1 MFEKKI
7 MSRRIVQNLLT
18 LSLLLALII
27 PASNTEAA
35 EQQTQ
40 YKKRELRAAWIATVF
55 NIDWP
60 VKGASADEQKKQ
72 FISILDDVKSMGM
85 NAVVV
90 QVRPTS
96 DAFYPSKY
104 GPWSEYLTGT
114 QGKDPGYDPL
124 AFMVEEAHKRNL
136 EFHAWVNPYRITT
149 NHQDVNKLAANHRA
163 KQNPD
168 WVVKHGKQ
176 LLYNPGIPAVR
187 DYVKNSVLEIV
198 QNYDVDAIH
207 MDDYFYPYADAK
219 NFNDAT
225 AYETYGKGKN
235 KDDWRRENVN
245 ILVRDLSTSIKQT
258 KSYVKFGISP
268 FGIWRNQQ
276 NDTQGSATKGLSAYD
291 AIYADSRLW
300 LHKEWVDYLTP
311 QVYWSQSH
319 KIANYDVLTK
329 WWNNEG
335 QGKRTHLYIGQ
346 AAYNINNS
354 WDKAWENPDEIINQL
369 ALNSTLSNIKGS
381 IFFSYTDLKKNKLGI
396 KERLRANAY
405 KYPALVPTMPWLDN
419 SAPSNPSEI
428 SVIDGSNGATISWN
442 NNAGKETVYFVVYRF
457 NKGQQVDVN
466 DSSAIVT
473 TIRNNGSK
481 AQSYVDRVVMNS
493 GDYTYAVSAV
503 DRLHNESELI
513 AVKDD
518 VTGGWYEADIRELA
532 ERRIMI
538 GDGKGSYWPK
548 RLVTRGE
555 FANLISRSLQL
566 PEGKSNFKDLNTA
579 HSSLVDG
586 INRAASAGIIN
597 GRGNNIFA
605 PNDTITRD
613 EAVIMIDRALQYKN
627 IKGHLVELPFSDQD
641 LAYDTQAVRR
651 VYGLGIVKGN
661 EKNEFLPKGL
671 ATRGESAAFINRML
685 KFIGNN

>member
-1 MFEKKI
+1 MSVKKL
-7 MSRRIVQNLLT
+7 MSRKIVQSLFT

-27 PASNTEAA
+27 PASSTEAA

-40 YKKRELRAAWIATVF
+40 HKKRELRAVWIATVF

-60 VKGASADEQKKQ
+60 VKGASADEQKKH

-114 QGKDPGYDPL
+114 QGRDPGYDPL

-149 NHQDVNKLAANHRA
+149 THQDVNKLAANHPA

-198 QNYDVDAIH
+198 KNYDVDAIH

-219 NFNDAT
+219 SFNDT
-225 AYETYGKGKN
+225 IAYETYGKGKN

-245 ILVRDLSTSIKQT
+245 TLVRDLSTSIKQT
-258 KSYVKFGISP
+258 KSHVKFGISP

-276 NDTQGSATKGLSAYD
+276 NDIQGSATKGLSAYD

-311 QVYWSQSH
+311 QVYWSRSL
-319 KIANYDVLTK
+319 KVANYDVLTK
-329 WWNNEG
+329 WWNNEA
-335 QGKRTHLYIGQ
+335 QGTRTHLYIGQ

-354 WDKAWENPDEIINQL
+354 WDKAWENPDEMINQL

-381 IFFSYTDLKKNKLGI
+381 MFFSYKDLKKNVLGI
-396 KERLRANAY
+396 KEQLRANAY

-419 SAPSNPSEI
+419 AAPSNPSEI
-428 SVIDGSNGATISWN
+428 SVTDGSNGATISWN
-442 NNAGKETVYFVVYRF
+442 NNAGKEAAYFVVYRF
-457 NKGQQVDVN
+457 KKGQHVDVN

-481 AQSYVDRVVMNS
+481 AQSYVDKVVTNS
-493 GDYTYAVSAV
+493 SDYIYAVSAV

-513 AVKDD
+513 EVKDD
-518 VTGGWYEADIRELA
+518 ITGGWYEHEIRELSKKG
-532 ERRIMI
+532 IMA
-538 GDGKGSYWPK
+538 GDGKGTFWPN

-555 FANLISRSLQL
+555 FATLVARSLRL
-566 PEGKSNFKDLNTA
+566 PAGQSQFSDLNLA
-579 HSSLVDG
+579 HPSLRDG
-586 INRAASAGIIN
+586 INRTAGAGIIL

-605 PNDTITRD
+605 PNDTITR
-613 EAVIMIDRALQYKN
+613 EEVVIMIDRALQQ
-627 IKGHLVELPFSDQD
+627 KGVIGSLGQVPFTDQD
-641 LAYDTQAVRR
+641 STYDKNALQRL
-651 VYGLGIVKGN
+651 YNLGVAKGN
-661 EKNEFLPKGL
+661 EENQFLPKGT
-671 ATRGESAAFINRML
+671 ATRAEAAAFINRML
-685 KFIGNN
+685 KCIGSN

>member
-1 MFEKKI
+1 MFVKKI
-7 MSRRIVQNLLT
+7 MSRSIVQSLLT

-27 PASNTEAA
+27 PASRTEAA
-35 EQQTQ
+35 EQQNLH
-40 YKKRELRAAWIATVF
+40 KKRELRAAWIATVN

-72 FISILDDVKSMGM
+72 FINILDDVKSMGM

-124 AFMVEEAHKRNL
+124 AFMVEEAHNRNL

-149 NHQDVNKLAANHRA
+149 NHQDVNILAANHPA

-168 WVVKHGKQ
+168 WVVKHGMQ

-187 DYVKNSVLEIV
+187 DYIKNTTLEIV

-207 MDDYFYPYADAK
+207 MDDYFYPYSDAK

-225 AYETYGKGKN
+225 AYETYGEGKN

-245 ILVRDLSTSIKQT
+245 TLVRDLSTSIKLT

-276 NDTQGSATKGLSAYD
+276 NDIQGSATKGLSAYD

-300 LHKEWVDYLTP
+300 LNKEWVDYLTP
-311 QVYWSQSH
+311 QVYWSIGH
-319 KIANYDVLTK
+319 KAANYDVLTK
-329 WWNNEG
+329 WWNNEA
-335 QGKRTHLYIGQ
+335 QGKNTHLYIGQ
-346 AAYNINNS
+346 AAYKINS
-354 WDKAWENPDEIINQL
+354 DSDKTWKNPAETNNQL

-396 KERLRANAY
+396 KEQLRAKAY

-428 SVIDGSNGATISWN
+428 SVTDGSNGTTISWN
-442 NNAGKETVYFVVYRF
+442 NNAGKEAAYFVVYRF
-457 NKGQQVDVN
+457 NKEQQVDVN
-466 DSSAIVT
+466 VPSAIIT

-481 AQSYVDRVVMNS
+481 VQSYVDKVATNS
-493 GDYTYAVSAV
+493 SDYTYAVSAV

-513 AVKDD
+513 ADD
-518 VTGGWYEADIRELA
+518 IIGGWYEADIRELNQ
-532 ERRIMI
+532 RRIMF
-538 GDGKGSYWPK
+538 GDGEGSYWPK
-548 RLVTRGE
+548 RLITRGE

-566 PEGKSNFKDLNTA
+566 PEGKSNFTDLGTT
-579 HSSLVDG
+579 HPSLVDG

-597 GRGNNIFA
+597 GRGHNIFA

-627 IKGHLVELPFSDQD
+627 IKGSLVELPFSDQD
-641 LAYDTQAVRR
+641 LAYDTQAVQR

-661 EKNEFLPKGL
+661 EKNEFLPKNP

-685 KFIGNN
+685 RFIGNI

>member
-7 MSRRIVQNLLT
+7 MSRRIVQGLLT
-18 LSLLLALII
+18 LSLLLALIL
-27 PASNTEAA
+27 PASSIEAA
-35 EQQTQ
+35 EEQIQH
-40 YKKRELRAAWIATVF
+40 KKRELRAAWIATVF

-114 QGKDPGYDPL
+114 QGKNPGYDPL

-149 NHQDVNKLAANHRA
+149 THQDVNKLVANHPA

-245 ILVRDLSTSIKQT
+245 TLVHDLSTSIKQT
-258 KSYVKFGISP
+258 KSHVKFGISP

-300 LHKEWVDYLTP
+300 MHKEWVDYLTP
-311 QVYWSQSH
+311 QVYWSRSL
-319 KIANYDVLTK
+319 KVANYDVLTK
-329 WWNNEG
+329 WWNNEA

-354 WDKAWENPDEIINQL
+354 GDKAWENPDEMINQL

-381 IFFSYTDLKKNKLGI
+381 IFFSYKDLKNNKLGI
-396 KERLRANAY
+396 KDRLRENAY
-405 KYPALVPTMPWLDN
+405 KYAALVPTMPWLDN
-419 SAPSNPSEI
+419 AAPSNPSGI
-428 SVIDGSNGATISWN
+428 YVTDGSNGATISWN
-442 NNAGKETVYFVVYRF
+442 NNAGKEAAYFVIYRF
-457 NKGQQVDVN
+457 NKGQLVDVN

-481 AQSYVDRVVMNS
+481 AQSYVDKVVMNS

-518 VTGGWYEADIRELA
+518 ITGGWYEKEIRQLADRG
-532 ERRIMI
+532 IML
-538 GDGKGSYWPK
+538 GEGNGNYYPN
-548 RLVTRGE
+548 RLVTRAE
-555 FANLISRSLQL
+555 FATLITRALQL
-566 PEGKSNFKDLNTA
+566 PSGNASFTDLGA
-579 HSSLVDG
+579 VHPSLRDG
-586 INRAASAGIIN
+586 INRASSAGIII
-597 GRGNNIFA
+597 GRGDNTFD
-605 PNDTITRD
+605 PNATITRE
-613 EAVIMIDRALQYKN
+613 EAVIMIDRSLKYAGVKE
-627 IKGHLVELPFSDQD
+627 KSVELPFVDKDSVYAREELQ
-641 LAYDTQAVRR
+641 R
-651 VYGLGIVKGN
+651 VYGYGIVKGDEHN
-661 EKNEFLPKGL
+661 QFAPKGS
-671 ATRGESAAFINRML
+671 AQRAHAAAFINRML
-685 KFIGNN
+685 KCIEGN